1 MKTGLHYEQDHLH
14 PDVRFM
20 ESKPSG
26 VTKEQ
31 WSEWRSWRNR
41 LANLQYL
48 EGRSNGSKNDMPL
61 IEYYN
66 DMNEDQQRLFR
77 KEALIPDGCSL
88 EISDFGRFYQ
98 ERRNLIRERIL
109 EMLS

>member
-1 MKTGLHYEQDHLH
+1 
-14 PDVRFM
+14 
-20 ESKPSG
+20 
-26 VTKEQ
+26 
-31 WSEWRSWRNR
+31 
-41 LANLQYL
+41 
-48 EGRSNGSKNDMPL
+48 MPL

-98 ERRNLIRERIL
+98 ERKNLIRERIL